1 MSTHNIDSYE
11 DLTKIIFQLS
21 SNFVKMHLISS
32 SVKLLEEGIWLETH
46 CPGIFVTPSPAW
58 CPNFSH
64 HGKRVIH
71 CSND

>member
-1 MSTHNIDSYE
+1 M
-11 DLTKIIFQLS
+11 DLHDLIGSVEFVIFQAKLVFQRIIFKIPQLRH
-21 SNFVKMHLISS
+21 FIC
-32 SVKLLEEGIWLETH
+32 IWLETH